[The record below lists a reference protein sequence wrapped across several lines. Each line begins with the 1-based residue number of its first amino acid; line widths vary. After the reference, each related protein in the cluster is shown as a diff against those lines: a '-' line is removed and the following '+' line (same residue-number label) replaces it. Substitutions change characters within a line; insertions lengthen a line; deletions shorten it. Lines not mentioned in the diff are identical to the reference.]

1 MLSVILAHPYL
12 NFHKHFLLM
21 GKYFYSKTLVFRKM
35 SETCFETLQR
45 TRKKDFRPRLLRVF
59 GIGNK
64 MVEVTVM

>member
-1 MLSVILAHPYL
+1 
-12 NFHKHFLLM
+12 M